1 LRVIYLEPGVER
13 PVNYTFE
20 PPLGVPWNTGV
31 LAPQRV
37 TMRNGHRLTATGEL
51 SLDVSGFQPI
61 RHRTALALEDF
72 ADDDKIRS
80 IYYPEAERALT
91 PMEQLPLALCD
102 ARSISPKELIPSDLV
117 YQHMVGETYSF
128 LHNPE
133 VGSIATTNDD
143 SRKIC

>member
-1 LRVIYLEPGVER
+1 LNIDIPDRSFSTPPDRYSLPSNHDKQTTIRRTEHPGRKWRGLRAIYLEPGLER

-20 PPLGVPWNTGV
+20 PPPGVPWNTGV

-37 TMRNGHRLTATGEL
+37 T
-51 SLDVSGFQPI
+51 
-61 RHRTALALEDF
+61 
-72 ADDDKIRS
+72 
-80 IYYPEAERALT
+80 
-91 PMEQLPLALCD
+91 
-102 ARSISPKELIPSDLV
+102 
-117 YQHMVGETYSF
+117 F